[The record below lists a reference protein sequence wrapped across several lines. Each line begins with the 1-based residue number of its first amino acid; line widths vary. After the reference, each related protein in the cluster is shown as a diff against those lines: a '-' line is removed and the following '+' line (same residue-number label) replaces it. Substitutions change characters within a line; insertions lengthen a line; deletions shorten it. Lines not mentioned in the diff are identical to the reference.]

1 MTFLQNQAITAPPN
15 VLRDQTVPNTLGG
28 VSDPTAVVRRG
39 SRLGARVAGFA
50 VLVVGAVIGLAAVVA
65 RAG

>member
-1 MTFLQNQAITAPPN
+1 MTFLQNQAIRRPPN

-28 VSDPTAVVRRG
+28 VSDPASRVRRTG
-39 SRLGARVAGFA
+39 AAGARVAGIA
-50 VLVVGAVIGLAAVVA
+50 VLVIGAVIGLAAIVS

>member
-1 MTFLQNQAITAPPN
+1 MSGSLQNQAITAPPN

-39 SRLGARVAGFA
+39 SRLGAQ
-50 VLVVGAVIGLAAVVA
+50 
-65 RAG
+65 